1 MLGYTSGGRGA
12 TGVEMGEVT
21 ELLQR
26 VAAQDVGAREPL
38 YRSLYPELMQ
48 LARGHL
54 SRAGTTSLD
63 VSGLIHDA
71 YLRLERSGSL
81 PHQNRRVFLA
91 YASKVMRSVIL
102 DYVRDSARLKRG
114 GSERAL
120 TLDTAIAERLFAD
133 HLPAQIEEA
142 MRALEETDPRCC
154 SVVEMRYFGGLSEEE
169 VADALEV
176 SLPTVKRDWRR
187 ARAFLF
193 DYLGGHS

>member
-1 MLGYTSGGRGA
+1 
-12 TGVEMGEVT
+12 MGEVT

-26 VAAQDVGAREPL
+26 VAAQDDAAREPL
-38 YRSLYPELMQ
+38 YRALYPELMQ

-54 SRAGTTSLD
+54 ARVGTTSLD

-81 PHQNRRVFLA
+81 PHANRRVFLA

-120 TLDTAIAERLFAD
+120 TLNTDIAERLFAD

-142 MRALEETDPRCC
+142 VRALEATDARCC

-193 DYLGGHS
+193 DYLGAHD

>member
-1 MLGYTSGGRGA
+1 
-12 TGVEMGEVT
+12 MGEVT

-26 VAAQDVGAREPL
+26 VAAQDAAAREPL
-38 YRSLYPELMQ
+38 YRTLYPELMQ

-54 SRAGTTSLD
+54 ARAGTTSLD

-114 GSERAL
+114 GAERAL

-133 HLPAQIEEA
+133 HLPAEIEEA
-142 MRALEETDPRCC
+142 MAALEETDARCC

-193 DYLGGHS
+193 DYLGAHG